1 MAVFSP
7 LRATSPSSSPYPF
20 HPDRLDPAGSP
31 APAGAGDDASVNW
44 YYSNYDTA
52 EGAGGAIGGGGGG
65 GGGGRGRPL
74 LEPILDRGGRADPEA
89 EAEAESSAAA
99 FSSSVSACILLAL
112 LVQRLLI

>member
-7 LRATSPSSSPYPF
+7 LRATSSSSSPYPF

-65 GGGGRGRPL
+65 GRGRPL
-74 LEPILDRGGRADPEA
+74 LEPILDRGGRADP